1 MPLHKRMISYNGKEQ
16 CISDWAKE
24 LGINKVT
31 LASRLYAG
39 WTAEK
44 ALTTPID
51 KIKSSCA
58 VYKSAKATPEASP
71 SFPLFTS
78 NGRKVAG
85 IVWADMLADIEDD
98 KYYGISKLGKI
109 TSVTTGARAVQKG
122 EITVSSEP
130 GKLPKVKGSDIK
142 AWVKFRGFRIVE
154 RPTTPKPRKESPV
167 TPPPFKEYKITESS
181 PLVEKY
187 VCFNRPVV
195 YGVCCLFG
203 LLAGFVLSRCI

>member
-1 MPLHKRMISYNGKEQ
+1 MPYRKRMISYNGKEQ

-24 LGINKVT
+24 LGINKVS
-31 LASRLYAG
+31 LASRLYNG
-39 WTAEK
+39 WTVEK
-44 ALTTPID
+44 AFTTPID

-58 VYKSAKATPEASP
+58 TYRQERKEEPSAS
-71 SFPLFTS
+71 LFTS

-85 IVWADMLADIEDD
+85 VVWADMLADIEDD
-98 KYYGISKLGKI
+98 KYYGISKLGRL
-109 TSVTTGARAVQKG
+109 TSGTTGARAVQKG
-122 EITVSSEP
+122 EVTVSLEP

-167 TPPPFKEYKITESS
+167 TSPPFKEYKITESS

-195 YGVCCLFG
+195 YGACCLFG